1 MTIGID
7 WDRLGVIGLFLGT
20 ALALFVAFV
29 LVTQKEVNDRLRP
42 VRYHVQRT
50 EAYMNDIKIN
60 VVDARKQTNEAI
72 VLIQEAIVSRDEKK
86 LIASSA
92 TPESNGCE
100 SPGNG
105 EFMQIYQRRTARCK
119 TSYQN
124 HE

>member
-86 LIASSA
+86 LIAALQHLSRTDVNLQEMENSCRYINDELQDAKQA
-92 TPESNGCE
+92 TKP
-100 SPGNG
+100 
-105 EFMQIYQRRTARCK
+105 
-119 TSYQN
+119 
-124 HE
+124 